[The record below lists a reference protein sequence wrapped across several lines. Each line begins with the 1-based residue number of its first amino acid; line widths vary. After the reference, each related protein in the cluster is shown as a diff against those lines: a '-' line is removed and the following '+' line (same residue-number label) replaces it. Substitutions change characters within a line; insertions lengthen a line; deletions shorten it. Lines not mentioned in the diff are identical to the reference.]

1 VELDTLTE
9 KDFVRILKEPRN
21 SLTRQYVALM
31 ETEGIHLTFTDD
43 ALETIARFTA
53 EVNERTENIGARRLH
68 TLMEKLL
75 DEVSFSG
82 GELEEKSLVI
92 DAAYVERMLAGV
104 IRDQD
109 LSRYIL

>member
-9 KDFVRILKEPRN
+9 KDFFRILKEPRN
-21 SLTRQYVALM
+21 ALTHQYVALM
-31 ETEGIHLTFTDD
+31 ETEGIHLSFADD
-43 ALETIARFTA
+43 ALETIAHYAA

-75 DEVSFSG
+75 DEVSFTG
-82 GELEEKSLVI
+82 GEMEEKSLVI
-92 DAAYVERMLAGV
+92 DAAYVRRMLADV